1 MDEGRVAMAAEQAQT
16 IRPDDALREI
26 RQRLISIHYG
36 LAEGPLGD
44 RELQKR
50 TRDRLMELLT
60 YVNAVIPPS
69 DVRSNDHKELR
80 PGRG

>member
-1 MDEGRVAMAAEQAQT
+1 MAAEQAQT
-16 IRPDDALREI
+16 IRPDEALREI

-44 RELQKR
+44 RGLQKR
-50 TRDRLMELLT
+50 TRDRLMDLLT

-69 DVRSNDHKELR
+69 DARSADHKAGS

>member
-1 MDEGRVAMAAEQAQT
+1 MTGGPAQD
-16 IRPDDALREI
+16 IRPDEALREI

-60 YVNAVIPPS
+60 YVNAAIPPS
-69 DVRSNDHKELR
+69 EN
-80 PGRG
+80 

>member
-1 MDEGRVAMAAEQAQT
+1 MATEPAQT
-16 IRPDDALREI
+16 IRPDEALREV

-60 YVNAVIPPS
+60 YVNAAIPPADIQS
-69 DVRSNDHKELR
+69 A
-80 PGRG
+80 GR

>member
-1 MDEGRVAMAAEQAQT
+1 MAAEHAQT
-16 IRPDDALREI
+16 IRPDEALREI

-50 TRDRLMELLT
+50 ARDRLMELLE
-60 YVNAVIPPS
+60 YVNAIIPPS
-69 DVRSNDHKELR
+69 GVQMTDQKRRR

>member
-1 MDEGRVAMAAEQAQT
+1 MATEPAQT
-16 IRPDDALREI
+16 IRPDEALREI

-50 TRDRLMELLT
+50 TRDRLMELLS
-60 YVNAVIPPS
+60 YVNAAIPPA
-69 DVRSNDHKELR
+69 DIRSAGH
-80 PGRG
+80 